1 MMATNKIK
9 GITVEIG
16 GDTTKLTKAL
26 DSTNKTSRDLQSE
39 LKQVDRL
46 LQFDPTNVELLTQKQ
61 EILTEQIAN
70 TSNKLKTLKDAQAQV
85 QAQFERGEIGADQYR
100 AFQREILSTESR
112 LEELQATLK
121 KTNDELDGIG
131 TNKAK
136 STLESLTDTIK
147 KQESE
152 LKSLQCEYTNVVL
165 SQGKGSDEAK
175 ALASKIQSLNSELNE
190 NKTKLSAA
198 ETETKLLT
206 ISMDDLGDEAK
217 DTEKGFTIMKGALA
231 DLVSNGIQTVISKGT
246 EFVGT
251 LFSMTE
257 STEEYRSMM
266 SKVEGSATNFGYS
279 IEYAKD
285 RYKEFYSYLK
295 DDQMATNAITN
306 LMGLKVQTETLDQLV
321 NGAISTWT
329 AYGDSIP
336 IESLTESINE
346 TIQVSKVTGVM
357 ADTIN
362 WAKISNEQWNTVL
375 GKGTKAREAFTK
387 AVKDGEAVEDAF
399 SAALAATTDEQE
411 RANIVAKFLN
421 QTYGKSKDIYD
432 DLNEAVLEANKAE
445 SELKE
450 TQAELGETLQP
461 LQTKFTKLKNQALKE
476 MTPAIKDVTNEFEDL
491 IDGID
496 WRKAGNSI
504 GNLLETAGEGVKFL
518 LENLEPISAVVA
530 GVATAWG
537 VYKATQ
543 LASNGVTA
551 IATGLMAAQ
560 TTAVVANTVATE
572 GATLATKA
580 LSLAQMATPW
590 GLLAGLIGGAVV
602 AIGTYVAMS
611 EDSTK
616 VTNENVEATNELV
629 DSYDDLNKTLEE
641 SKEAR
646 KEAIEDVEVQGAT
659 AQKLSEKIES
669 LSKVEDKSNGQKKLM
684 AEYVSQL
691 NELMPELNL
700 QYDEEKDK
708 LNLTTEA
715 IREKINAN
723 KELMKAQAMQEM
735 LGDILKEQVE
745 VELELAKAQEQQ
757 KANEEELYEAKKK
770 TAEAM
775 KEWQEAGMPYT
786 GQIYRNYVD
795 AAQAEAQLQKAY
807 DDSIDLVD
815 ELTGSVSALDDEY
828 KSVEE
833 TANNIIDSQEIEE
846 KLTAIT
852 EACKAKGVEIPEA
865 IAEGIRSGQYAV
877 PQSVSEMQS
886 LISYQSMIDKAT
898 SSGMKLPE
906 SLTNGIKSG
915 QTKPSEAVKQMD
927 SLVSFNDLLNKAGIA
942 GEQVPDQLAQK
953 VAEGKL
959 KPADAVKQMNNLV
972 EFNDLLSKSEI
983 AGATVPK
990 EIQDAILSGKMKPAD
1005 AMKAV
1010 KQNIVD
1016 TINSIQGQMKTAG
1029 NTMITALKSG
1039 MNAKK
1044 GDVTKEAKSIADS
1057 GASTVKNAKSQY
1069 KLAGGQLVSGISSGV
1084 NSNSS
1089 IATSAIGSL
1098 ASSMLARF
1106 KQTLQIKSPSRV
1118 FKKEAGFVPLGAAA
1132 GIDENSQIAVDSVDK
1147 MVNDMIDESKR
1158 LNDIQVDPFDMDMN
1172 VNKPDFE
1179 AMQIERQ
1186 ISVKTQD
1193 TNILNRLYDMLADAL
1208 PRLENMQLL
1217 LDGDRV
1223 ADILTPRINS
1233 NLGVLKERGSRS

>member
-9 GITVEIG
+9 GITIEIG

-26 DSTNKTSRDLQSE
+26 DTANKTSRDLQSE
-39 LKQVDRL
+39 LKQVDRML
-46 LQFDPTNVELLTQKQ
+46 KFDPSNVELLTQKQ

-70 TSNKLKTLKDAQAQV
+70 TSAKLKTLKDAQAQV

-100 AFQREILSTESR
+100 AFQRELLSTESR
-112 LEELQATLK
+112 LDALQSTLK
-121 KTNDELDGIG
+121 KTNDELDGMG
-131 TNKAK
+131 TNKAENA
-136 STLESLTDTIK
+136 LERLTGTIK

-152 LKSLQCEYTNVVL
+152 LKSLQSEYTSVVL
-165 SQGKGSDEAK
+165 SQGKTSDEAK
-175 ALASKIQSLNSELNE
+175 TLAGKIQSLNSELNE
-190 NKTKLSAA
+190 NKSKLSAA
-198 ETETKLLT
+198 ETETKKLT
-206 ISMDDLGDEAK
+206 NSVDDLGNEAK
-217 DTEKGFTIMKGALA
+217 DTEKGFTIMRGALA
-231 DLVSNGIQTVISKGT
+231 DLVSNGIQAVISKGS
-246 EFVGT
+246 ELVGT

-266 SKVEGSATNFGYS
+266 AKVEGSATNFGYS
-279 IEYAKD
+279 IEFAKE

-321 NGAISTWT
+321 NGSIATWT

-362 WAKISNEQWNTVL
+362 WAKISNEQWNSVL
-375 GKGTKAREAFTK
+375 GKGTKARQAFTK

-432 DLNEAVLEANKAE
+432 DLNGSVLDANKAE

-461 LQTKFTKLKNQALKE
+461 LQTKFTQLKNQALKE
-476 MTPAIKDVTNEFEDL
+476 MSPAIKDVSSEFEDL

-537 VYKATQ
+537 VYKAAQ
-543 LASNGVTA
+543 LASNGVTT

-590 GLLAGLIGGAVV
+590 GLVAGLIGGAVV

-611 EDSTK
+611 QDSTK
-616 VTNENVEATNELV
+616 ATNENVEATNALV
-629 DSYDDLNKTLEE
+629 DSYDNLNKKLEE
-641 SKEAR
+641 SKQAR
-646 KEAIEDVEVQGAT
+646 QEEIESVEVQGAT
-659 AQKLSEKIES
+659 AEKLGEKIES

-715 IREKINAN
+715 IRNKINAN

-735 LGDILKEQVE
+735 LGDILKEQVD

-757 KANEEELYEAKKK
+757 KANEEALYVAKKK

-775 KEWQEAGMPYT
+775 KEWQEAGMPYS
-786 GQIYRNYVD
+786 GQIYKNYSD
-795 AAQAEAQLQKAY
+795 AAYAEIELQNAY
-807 DDSIDLVD
+807 NDSVDLVE
-815 ELTGSVSALDDEY
+815 ELTGKVSELDDEY
-828 KSVEE
+828 NNVEE

-852 EACKAKGVEIPEA
+852 EMCKAKGVQIPPA
-865 IAEGIRSGQYAV
+865 VAEGIRSSQYAV

-886 LISYQSMIDKAT
+886 LISYQQMIDKAT
-898 SSGMKLPE
+898 SSGMQLPQ
-906 SLTNGIKSG
+906 SLTSGIQSG
-915 QTKPSEAVKQMD
+915 QTKPSEAVKQMNN
-927 SLVSFNDLLNKAGIA
+927 LVTFNDLLNKAGIA
-942 GEQVPDQLAQK
+942 GQQVPDQLSQR

-959 KPADAVKQMNNLV
+959 KPSEAIKQMNNLV
-972 EFNDLLSKSEI
+972 TFNDLLSKSEI

-990 EIQDAILSGKMKPAD
+990 DIQDAILSGKLKPAD
-1005 AMKAV
+1005 AMKIV

-1016 TINSIQGQMKTAG
+1016 TINSIQGQMTTAG
-1029 NTMITALKSG
+1029 NTMMSKLKSG
-1039 MNAKK
+1039 MSAKK
-1044 GDVTKEAKSIADS
+1044 GDVTKEAKSIAES
-1057 GASTVKNAKSQY
+1057 GATTVKNAKSQY
-1069 KLAGGQLVSGISSGV
+1069 TLAGNQLVSGISSGV
-1084 NSNSS
+1084 SSNAYLATNS
-1089 IATSAIGSL
+1089 IATL
-1098 ASSMLARF
+1098 ANSMLNKF
-1106 KQTLQIKSPSRV
+1106 KQSLQIKSPSRL

-1132 GIDENSQIAVDSVDK
+1132 GVDENAQIAVDSVDN

-1158 LNDIQVDPFDMDMN
+1158 LNDIQLDAFDMDIN
-1172 VNKPDFE
+1172 VKKPDFE

-1208 PRLENMQLL
+1208 PRLESMEIL
-1217 LDGDRV
+1217 LDGNRV